1 MVLAR
6 DSDMAEPETRITKAA
21 ARILKSTVYCAF
33 T

>member
-1 MVLAR
+1 MVL

-21 ARILKSTVYCAF
+21 AHILKSTVYCAF